1 MPDLAVTATK
11 LRTAVRLLGRRAY
24 VQPGGDGPTRAEQGV
39 LAWLDEQEAMSP
51 SALAAAEKVRPQ
63 TMGQTLDALS
73 DRGWIQRAPHPADR
87 RQILISLSPAGR
99 EELRRVRSLRQDWLV
114 RQLSQL
120 ELSDQQAIANAV
132 EILERIAK
140 S

>member
-1 MPDLAVTATK
+1 MPDLATTATK

-24 VQPGGDGPTRAEQGV
+24 AATGADGPTRAEQAV
-39 LAWLDEQEAMSP
+39 LAWLDDQAPMSP

-73 DRGWIQRAPHPADR
+73 ERGWIVRASHPTDR
-87 RQILISLSPAGR
+87 RQILISLSAAGR
-99 EELRRVRSLRQDWLV
+99 AELHRVRALRQDWLV
-114 RQLSQL
+114 GQLGQL
-120 ELSDQQAIANAV
+120 EPAERSVIENAV
-132 EILERIAK
+132 EILDRIAR